1 MDCMSTPRESRS
13 RDGTARAQVI
23 RSDEVS
29 DDDDDERTGVGI
41 SYD

>member
-29 DDDDDERTGVGI
+29 DDDDERTGVGI